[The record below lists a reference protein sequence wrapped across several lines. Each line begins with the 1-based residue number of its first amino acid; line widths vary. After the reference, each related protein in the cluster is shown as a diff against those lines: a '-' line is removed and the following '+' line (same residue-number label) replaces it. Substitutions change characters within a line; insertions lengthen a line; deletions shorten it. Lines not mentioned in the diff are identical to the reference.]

1 VSRTLGPSGLRVI
14 VNTEG
19 LRIPVAAAR
28 LREAVEATLRAQK
41 VKNALVSVTLMRP
54 AKMAALNVKH
64 LKHAGAT
71 DIITFGFRDPVGAA
85 IGDIYIC
92 PSVATA
98 NAKRFGVSV
107 REELVRLA
115 IHGALHVL
123 GHEHPEG
130 DARVKSPMW
139 KLQERLVKKVL
150 TA

>member
-1 VSRTLGPSGLRVI
+1 MSRTLGPSGLRVI

-64 LKHAGAT
+64 LKHSGAT

-98 NAKRFGVSV
+98 RAPPRSAQDIGQAVAS
-107 REELVRLA
+107 
-115 IHGALHVL
+115 
-123 GHEHPEG
+123 
-130 DARVKSPMW
+130 
-139 KLQERLVKKVL
+139 
-150 TA
+150 